1 MNQVNELYIS
11 GGVGVAPCA
20 CLQDVLSKSRDPHL
34 ASWAKWETTGLG
46 VAVHPGN
53 QNSNSCRVVGTR
65 SGTGKHHLV
74 AGLIFLVKYHTSM
87 KPTMILETNICRHQD
102 NGWYWCGWSFK
113 QSSSRTCNANF
124 I

>member
-1 MNQVNELYIS
+1 MSCQNL
-11 GGVGVAPCA
+11 
-20 CLQDVLSKSRDPHL
+20 DPHL
-34 ASWAKWETTGLG
+34 ASRAKWETAGLG
-46 VAVHPGN
+46 VEVHPGN

-87 KPTMILETNICRHQD
+87 KPTMILETNICHQD

-113 QSSSRTCNANF
+113 QPSSRTCNANF